1 MNLKDFVEK
10 RKDPLAYMERRSYEI
25 LRNLDAILAEI
36 PRKIKT
42 EFDAL
47 QNARKASSDELQAIR
62 DKYNTILSEIL
73 QDFQEETNDL
83 RSFISEFEAKQ
94 SQLYDSRIE
103 SLTAREQELV
113 NSIQEKID
121 QVKNLKGDK
130 GDTPT
135 PEELTALIKTLLPEE
150 EDDEEEDGTEIATKL
165 NETTETVEISV
176 IKGLMKALED
186 LKREIKSVAQIK
198 KQGGGGGGMGN
209 IQHETNAISSATTT
223 VTTQYSI
230 SQNGYGIIGA
240 YYQGQLLFRGTHYT
254 VGGDR
259 KTLTLTFTPD
269 DNTNID
275 IVYVR

>member
-25 LRNLDAILAEI
+25 LRNLDTLLAEI
-36 PRKIKT
+36 PRKV
-42 EFDAL
+42 
-47 QNARKASSDELQAIR
+47 KAELDTLEVVKSENRAEVAAIR

-73 QDFQEETNDL
+73 QGLQSDTDEL
-83 RSFISEFEAKQ
+83 RLFISEFEAKQ
-94 SQLYDSRIE
+94 SQLYDSRIA
-103 SLTAREQELV
+103 SLTERERELV

-121 QVKNLKGDK
+121 NVKNLKGDK
-130 GDTPT
+130 GDAPT
-135 PEELTALIKTLLPEE
+135 SEELTALIKTLLPEE
-150 EDDEEEDGTEIATKL
+150 SGDDDEDGAEIATKL
-165 NETTETVEISV
+165 NETTETVEMGV

-186 LKREIKSVAQIK
+186 LKREIKSVAQMK

-209 IQHETNAISSATTT
+209 IQHETNAVSSATTT

-269 DNTNID
+269 DNTTID

>member
-25 LRNLDAILAEI
+25 LRNLDALLAEI

-94 SQLYDSRIE
+94 LQLYDYRIE

-186 LKREIKSVAQIK
+186 LKREIKSVAQMK

-209 IQHETNAISSATTT
+209 IQHETNAVSSATTT